1 MNKDTLRFQHKKYK
15 LLQFTTN
22 VHEVEFG
29 TILYTTVIEFF
40 RFRVVSKMHT
50 NIIKKLFYRAQ
61 LKQNQ

>member
-29 TILYTTVIEFF
+29 TILYTTVIQFF
-40 RFRVVSKMHT
+40 G
-50 NIIKKLFYRAQ
+50 IKGGIKNAH
-61 LKQNQ
+61 KQH